1 MEVKAPT
8 SVDVGAIDG
17 AFTEMNDEQNKDKL
31 IGLAGA
37 YVSTLTTTG
46 NEMTEDQKNLQ
57 MRMTDSVS
65 RWNYRLFLSA
75 LLLLA
80 PRASDLAKRGSHQ
93 EHNLNI
99 HTRHPVSLI
108 SS

>member
-37 YVSTLTTTG
+37 YVTTLTTTG

-65 RWNYRLFLSA
+65 RWNYTPFHQHYLYQHQKPQVLHENQ
-75 LLLLA
+75 
-80 PRASDLAKRGSHQ
+80 GS
-93 EHNLNI
+93 
-99 HTRHPVSLI
+99 
-108 SS
+108 